1 MSSFVLY
8 NYFRSST
15 SFRARVAL
23 NIKGID
29 FDYKAINLLKDE
41 QHSADYKKLNPMAGI
56 PTLVHDGKVIPD
68 SAAILWYLEDIRP
81 EPALQPK
88 DAYLKARMRQICEIV
103 NSSMHPYGN
112 LKITKALIKDYGF
125 SEEQKNEWFNRWIGQ
140 GLAALE
146 KVLPEISGTYCVG
159 DQVTMADIYLY
170 PQIITCQRF
179 NVDLTP
185 YPTIMKIF
193 ANCDKNPHFVKAHFS
208 RQIDTPEELRA
219 KN

>member
-23 NIKGID
+23 NIKGIE

-41 QHSADYKKLNPMAGI
+41 QHSEEYQKLNPMQGI
-56 PTLVHDGKVIPD
+56 PTLVHDGKIIPD

-81 EPALQPK
+81 EPPLQPK

-112 LKITKALIKDYGF
+112 LKITKALTKDYGF
-125 SEEQKNEWFNRWIGQ
+125 SEEQKNEWFHRWIGQ
-140 GLAALE
+140 GLTALE
-146 KVLPEISGTYCVG
+146 KVLPEIAGTYCVG
-159 DQVTMADIYLY
+159 DQVTMADIFLY

-179 NVDLTP
+179 KVDLTP

-193 ANCDKNPHFVKAHFS
+193 ANCDKNPHFKKAHFS

-219 KN
+219 KD